1 MNPLFFIYKKIQI
14 YFLIS
19 MQNNCPLKIS
29 EYSKTPFYPSTLCS
43 SLARRVHTKFK
54 TPTLLCTFL
63 DFWDGSERVASVGGH
78 VHPHVL
84 HGHLGRGQHGGG
96 PIGGVGEEGAAKAL
110 PAALPSV
117 TVDSCLELVGVAEAP
132 LVTFIWVQVLHVSVK
147 TSFQLVLGTL

>member
-1 MNPLFFIYKKIQI
+1 
-14 YFLIS
+14 
-19 MQNNCPLKIS
+19 MQHNCPLKIS
-29 EYSKTPFYPSTLCS
+29 EQN
-43 SLARRVHTKFK
+43 
-54 TPTLLCTFL
+54 LLLSNNTFL
-63 DFWDGSERVASVGGH
+63 DFLDGSERCSVGGH

-84 HGHLGRGQHGGG
+84 HGHLGGGQHGGG